1 MEGPLPKIF
10 AAIRMVRTE
19 KDVVTP
25 SKLLF
30 YKIYADGTHN
40 CFKKNVTDTLFE
52 KINNYHRKFN
62 FIIETNPKSSLI
74 QK

>member
-1 MEGPLPKIF
+1 MGGPLPKIF
-10 AAIRMVRTE
+10 APIRMVRTE
-19 KDVVTP
+19 KDVTP

-30 YKIYADGTHN
+30 YKRYADDTHN

-52 KINNYHRKFN
+52 ILNNSN

>member
-1 MEGPLPKIF
+1 MGGPLPKIF
-10 AAIRMVRTE
+10 APIRMVRTE

-30 YKIYADGTHN
+30 YKRYADDTHN

-52 KINNYHRKFN
+52 KLNNSN